1 MRRSSAT
8 VSLSPDYVRR
18 AAKSHNDFATAKNIG
33 FRLLTVPEG
42 KRPSGLG
49 DGQLAPKS
57 GTVNGNGEYTPD
69 DPPGSADRESTG
81 KPHPQ
86 SAFGA

>member
-1 MRRSSAT
+1 M
-8 VSLSPDYVRR
+8 LNKECNDCGYELDGDYN
-18 AAKSHNDFATAKNIG
+18 AAKNIG
-33 FRLLTVPEG
+33 KRLLTVPEG

-49 DGQLAPKS
+49 DGQLALKS

-69 DPPGSADRESTG
+69 DPFESTDRESTG

-86 SAFGA
+86 SAESA